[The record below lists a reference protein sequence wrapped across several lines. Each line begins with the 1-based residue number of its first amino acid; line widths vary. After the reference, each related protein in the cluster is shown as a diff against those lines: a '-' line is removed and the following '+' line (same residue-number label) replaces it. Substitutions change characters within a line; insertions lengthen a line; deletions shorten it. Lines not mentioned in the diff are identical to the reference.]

1 MPVNEGISLVTA
13 WASTVEPSRP
23 LLWRSLAEWYADV
36 LHSAAFS
43 FGKLANARLLG
54 AAQEI
59 SSCLLIQPAD
69 FALNGP
75 TLIWSGQRAHP
86 VSTCRGKGFAP
97 GLLGVYS
104 DAISTRTFSQ
114 PCLVWTRFHDAGPLH
129 SAQVPQCGAST
140 TCFRST
146 FRCWTALSRFVLSVF
161 DLSTVLFCLP
171 AVQSKVGLQA
181 INLLVAVLSVS
192 GLEKGNDEDDE
203 SHEGRKWERRRLRIS
218 CRRTWHQWRWSWWP
232 RLPFCID
239 CSVAAKK
246 GSKKVFVSGNCGSTR
261 FYTHAL
267 TVSGPNSWHT

>member
-104 DAISTRTFSQ
+104 DAIMTRTFSQ

-146 FRCWTALSRFVLSVF
+146 FRCWTALPICVVCFWSQYCTLLSPGCSVK
-161 DLSTVLFCLP
+161 SGIAGNQP
-171 AVQSKVGLQA
+171 A
-181 INLLVAVLSVS
+181 
-192 GLEKGNDEDDE
+192 
-203 SHEGRKWERRRLRIS
+203 GRCSISLRAGK
-218 CRRTWHQWRWSWWP
+218 RQRWRWWKSW
-232 RLPFCID
+232 RQKMRKTKIENIL
-239 CSVAAKK
+239 
-246 GSKKVFVSGNCGSTR
+246 
-261 FYTHAL
+261 
-267 TVSGPNSWHT
+267 